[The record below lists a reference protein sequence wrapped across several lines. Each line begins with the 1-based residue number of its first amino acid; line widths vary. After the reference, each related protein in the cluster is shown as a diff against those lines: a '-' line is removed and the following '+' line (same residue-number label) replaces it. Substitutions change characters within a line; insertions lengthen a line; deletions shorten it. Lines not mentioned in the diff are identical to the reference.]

1 MAATDLAIRIATIL
15 DASGI
20 NKAGKSVDGFDK
32 KLKTLGRTL
41 GVTLSGAAVAAFGK
55 KAAQAFITD
64 QKEAARLTQVV
75 KNLGLELS
83 SPAIN
88 EYIDTLSKAS
98 GVTDSQLRPAFQAL
112 LTTTGS
118 LTASQAALRQAIDVS
133 VGSGVALET
142 VAQDLASAYVGQTRG
157 LRKYNLGL
165 SQAQLKTAS
174 FEEVT
179 ARLNKQFSGANAA
192 YLDTYAGKLQVL
204 STAAGEAQEKIGA
217 AIIDLTLALAG
228 TGSVDELVTKIDR
241 MADRFVGL
249 MDRFTEGVAIIKAM
263 LGAKTWTGMF
273 KAAQEAQVAEFNRR
287 LKRDYMKVWEG
298 TNIPKTAAQ
307 TAAERAAEAAARKR
321 AEQIRKEQEKQTREL
336 KKQATLK
343 KAGTVFDMEQI
354 QIIAALKGKLSEEDK
369 IRLQAQLAILNENDA
384 LAASLTKQI
393 LMAQDSTGGLYKF
406 FLAIGDMKIKN
417 PFAFLDEWI
426 MEFQKKLNALKFP
439 NFQDPT
445 GSSGG
450 NKNKP
455 SDPATNPFNF
465 PIGPKGGIGGTT
477 ISPNVSSNLAIQDT
491 FNAVMIDA
499 LTTGMYALEAD
510 KEFTQ
515 AAVLALSS
523 ARYEAAAQA
532 YGMGGNT
539 GGTIQLELTTDGS
552 KLMDA
557 IAEGLQQKSLSTGD
571 SSYINRR
578 TGGFAG

>member
-1 MAATDLAIRIATIL
+1 MAQDVSLAVRIATVL
-15 DASGI
+15 DAAGL
-20 NKAGKSVDGFDK
+20 NKADKSVKGFEK
-32 KLKTLGRTL
+32 SLKSLGRTL
-41 GVTLSGAAVAAFGK
+41 GVTLSTAAVVAFGK
-55 KAAQAFITD
+55 KAAQAFIQD
-64 QKEAARLTQVV
+64 QKEATRLASAV

-83 SPAIN
+83 QPAIN
-88 EYIDTLSKAS
+88 QYIDSLSRAS

-118 LTASQAALRQAIDVS
+118 LTASQAALQQAIDVS
-133 VGSGVALET
+133 VGSGIELTT
-142 VAQDLASAYVGQTRG
+142 VSQDLANAYIGQTRG

-174 FEEVT
+174 FEEIT

-204 STAAGEAQEKIGA
+204 STAAGEAQEKIGS

-249 MDRFTEGVAIIKAM
+249 MDRFTEGIAIIKAM

-321 AEQIRKEQEKQTREL
+321 AEQIRKEQEKQTKEL

-354 QIIAALKGKLSEEDK
+354 QLIAALKGKLSDEDRK
-369 IRLQAQLAILNENDA
+369 RIEAQLALLNNNDA
-384 LAASLTKQI
+384 LAQKLTREI
-393 LMAQDSTGGLYKF
+393 LMAQDATGGLYRY
-406 FLAIGDMKIKN
+406 FLSIGNVDIKN
-417 PFAFLDEWI
+417 PFAFLDDWI
-426 MEFQKKLNALKFP
+426 VQFQNKLNSLKFP
-439 NFQDPT
+439 AMPTAVSAAVAPTSGVVVGFTPTPMNPIPTAGPIQGPQIPTTNASAYSGTIPT
-445 GSSGG
+445 GNFTYGQG
-450 NKNKP
+450 NPLN
-455 SDPATNPFNF
+455 TNVYVTVQ
-465 PIGPKGGIGGTT
+465 GSVTT
-477 ISPNVSSNLAIQDT
+477 EEDLVS
-491 FNAVMIDA
+491 
-499 LTTGMYALEAD
+499 
-510 KEFTQ
+510 K
-515 AAVLALSS
+515 
-523 ARYEAAAQA
+523 
-532 YGMGGNT
+532 
-539 GGTIQLELTTDGS
+539 
-552 KLMDA
+552 
-557 IAEGLQQKSLSTGD
+557 IASGLQQKSLSTGD

>member
-41 GVTLSGAAVAAFGK
+41 GVTLSGAAIAAFGK
-55 KAAQAFITD
+55 KAAQAFIAD
-64 QKEAARLTQVV
+64 QKEAMRLTQVV

-88 EYIDTLSKAS
+88 QYIDSLSKAS

-118 LTASQAALRQAIDVS
+118 LTASQKALQQAIDIS

-142 VAQDLASAYVGQTRG
+142 VAQDLAAAYVGQTRG

-192 YLDTYAGKLQVL
+192 YLDSYAGKLQLL

-263 LGAKTWTGMF
+263 LGAKTWSGMF

-298 TNIPKTAAQ
+298 TNMPKSAAQ
-307 TAAERAAEAAARKR
+307 LAAERAAEAAAKKR
-321 AEQIRKEQEKQTREL
+321 AEQLRKEQEKQTKEL

-343 KAGTVFDMEQI
+343 KAGTVFDLEQI
-354 QIIAALKGKLSEEDK
+354 QLIAALKGKLSDEDRK
-369 IRLQAQLAILNENDA
+369 RIEAQLALLNNNDA
-384 LAASLTKQI
+384 LAQKLTREI
-393 LMAQDSTGGLYKF
+393 LMAQDATGGLYRY
-406 FLAIGDMKIKN
+406 FLSIGDAKIKN

-426 MEFQKKLNALKFP
+426 MEFQNKLNNLKLPALSTSAGGGTKVGGGG
-439 NFQDPT
+439 
-445 GSSGG
+445 GSLIIANDSITV
-450 NKNKP
+450 KNK
-455 SDPATNPFNF
+455 DIATNIGTPFGQAGSF
-465 PIGPKGGIGGTT
+465 VDSIGTPFGQAGSFVDRMGTPFGQAGSV
-477 ISPNVSSNLAIQDT
+477 IELKI
-491 FNAVMIDA
+491 
-499 LTTGMYALEAD
+499 TGEGD
-510 KEFTQ
+510 IT
-515 AAVLALSS
+515 
-523 ARYEAAAQA
+523 
-532 YGMGGNT
+532 N
-539 GGTIQLELTTDGS
+539 
-552 KLMDA
+552 A
-557 IAEGLQQKSLSTGD
+557 IAKGLQNQSLSTGD

>member
-1 MAATDLAIRIATIL
+1 MANDVSLALRIATVL

-41 GVTLSGAAVAAFGK
+41 GITLSGAAIVAFGK

-64 QKEAARLTQVV
+64 QKEAMRLTQVV

-88 EYIDTLSKAS
+88 QYIDTLSKAS

-118 LTASQAALRQAIDVS
+118 LTASQKALQQAIDIS
-133 VGSGVALET
+133 VGSGVELTT
-142 VAQDLASAYVGQTRG
+142 VSQDLANAYIGQTRG

-192 YLDTYAGKLQVL
+192 FLDTYAGKLQVL

-217 AIIDLTLALAG
+217 AIIDLTMALAG

-249 MDRFTEGVAIIKAM
+249 MDRFTEGIAIIKAM

-287 LKRDYMKVWEG
+287 LKRDYMKAWEG
-298 TNIPKTAAQ
+298 TNVPMSPQSLAQ
-307 TAAERAAEAAARKR
+307 QKAAEAAARKR
-321 AEQIRKEQEKQTREL
+321 AQELAKVTVKNTAEL
-336 KKQATLK
+336 KKQNALK
-343 KAGTVFDMEQI
+343 KAGTVFDLEQI
-354 QIIAALKGKLSEEDK
+354 QLIAALKGKLSDEDK
-369 IRLQAQLAILNENDA
+369 KRLEAQLAILNGNEM
-384 LAASLTKQI
+384 LATKLTRDI
-393 LMAQDSTGGLYKF
+393 LMAQDSSGKLYQY
-406 FLAIGDMKIKN
+406 FLSIGDAKIKN
-417 PFAFLDEWI
+417 PFAFLDEWLI
-426 MEFQKKLNALKFP
+426 QFQSKLNELKFP
-439 NFQDPT
+439 SMPTAVAAAVAPTSGVVVGFTPTPMNPIPTAGPIQGPQIPSTNASAYSGTIPT
-445 GSSGG
+445 GNFTYGQG
-450 NKNKP
+450 NPLN
-455 SDPATNPFNF
+455 TNVYVTVQ
-465 PIGPKGGIGGTT
+465 GSVTT
-477 ISPNVSSNLAIQDT
+477 EEDLVS
-491 FNAVMIDA
+491 
-499 LTTGMYALEAD
+499 
-510 KEFTQ
+510 K
-515 AAVLALSS
+515 
-523 ARYEAAAQA
+523 
-532 YGMGGNT
+532 
-539 GGTIQLELTTDGS
+539 
-552 KLMDA
+552 
-557 IAEGLQQKSLSTGD
+557 IASGLQQKSLSTGD

>member
-41 GVTLSGAAVAAFGK
+41 GVTLSAAAITAFGK

-64 QKEAARLTQVV
+64 QKEAMRLTQVV

-88 EYIDTLSKAS
+88 QYIDSLSKAS

-118 LTASQAALRQAIDVS
+118 LTASQKALRQAIDIS

-142 VAQDLASAYVGQTRG
+142 VAQDLAAAYVGQTRG

-192 YLDTYAGKLQVL
+192 FLDTYAGKLQVL

-217 AIIDLTLALAG
+217 AIIDLTMALAG

-273 KAAQEAQVAEFNRR
+273 KAAEEAQVAEFNRR
-287 LKRDYMKVWEG
+287 MKRDYMKVWEG
-298 TNIPKTAAQ
+298 TNIPMSPQALAQ
-307 TAAERAAEAAARKR
+307 QKAAEAAARKR
-321 AEQIRKEQEKQTREL
+321 AADLAKVTAKNTAEL
-336 KKQATLK
+336 KKQNALK
-343 KAGTVFDMEQI
+343 KAGTVFDLEQI
-354 QIIAALKGKLSEEDK
+354 QLVAALKGKLSAEE
-369 IRLQAQLAILNENDA
+369 ILRVQAQLALLNGNEA
-384 LAASLTKQI
+384 VAKQLTEQI
-393 LMAQDSTGGLYKF
+393 LKAQDATGNLSKF
-406 FLAIGDMKIKN
+406 LSALPNAKN
-417 PFAFLDEWI
+417 PFEYLDAYLSYLAGKAAAI
-426 MEFQKKLNALKFP
+426 SFGTPFGQAPPSGNATAA
-439 NFQDPT
+439 PT
-445 GSSGG
+445 
-450 NKNKP
+450 P
-455 SDPATNPFNF
+455 SVPATNVPTMPSDNM
-465 PIGPKGGIGGTT
+465 ITYNTRTGLNYN
-477 ISPNVSSNLAIQDT
+477 PNANNV
-491 FNAVMIDA
+491 V
-499 LTTGMYALEAD
+499 
-510 KEFTQ
+510 
-515 AAVLALSS
+515 
-523 ARYEAAAQA
+523 
-532 YGMGGNT
+532 
-539 GGTIQLELTTDGS
+539 ELRITSDGS
-552 KLMDA
+552 KLIDA

>member
-1 MAATDLAIRIATIL
+1 MAQDVNLAVRIATVL
-15 DASGI
+15 DAAGL

-41 GVTLSGAAVAAFGK
+41 GVTLSGAAIAAFGK

-64 QKEAARLTQVV
+64 QKEAMRLTQVV

-88 EYIDTLSKAS
+88 QYIDTLSKAS

-118 LTASQAALRQAIDVS
+118 LTASQKALQQAIDIS
-133 VGSGVALET
+133 VGSGVELTT
-142 VAQDLASAYVGQTRG
+142 VSQDLANAYIGQTRG

-192 YLDTYAGKLQVL
+192 FLDTYAGKLQVL

-217 AIIDLTLALAG
+217 AIIDLTMALAG

-273 KAAQEAQVAEFNRR
+273 KAAEEAQVAEFNRR
-287 LKRDYMKVWEG
+287 MKRDYMKVWEG
-298 TNIPKTAAQ
+298 TNIPMSPQALAQ
-307 TAAERAAEAAARKR
+307 QKAAEAAARKR
-321 AEQIRKEQEKQTREL
+321 AADLAKVTAKNTAEL
-336 KKQATLK
+336 KKQNILK
-343 KAGTVFDMEQI
+343 KAGTVFDLEQI
-354 QIIAALKGKLSEEDK
+354 QLIAALKGKLSDEDRK
-369 IRLQAQLAILNENDA
+369 RIEAQLALLNNNDA
-384 LAASLTKQI
+384 LAQKLTREI
-393 LMAQDSTGGLYKF
+393 LMAQDATGGLYRY
-406 FLAIGDMKIKN
+406 FLSIGDAKIKN

-426 MEFQKKLNALKFP
+426 MTFQDKLNNLKM
-439 NFQDPT
+439 PT
-445 GSSGG
+445 M
-450 NKNKP
+450 P
-455 SDPATNPFNF
+455 STNA
-465 PIGPKGGIGGTT
+465 
-477 ISPNVSSNLAIQDT
+477 AI
-491 FNAVMIDA
+491 
-499 LTTGMYALEAD
+499 
-510 KEFTQ
+510 
-515 AAVLALSS
+515 AAVAPTVS
-523 ARYEAAAQA
+523 AFGAPV
-532 YGMGGNT
+532 GVPFTPSWSMGGNQTPGASFPSTNVGTLPT
-539 GGTIQLELTTDGS
+539 GNFTYGQGNPLNTNVYVTVQGSVTTEEDLVT
-552 KLMDA
+552 K
-557 IAEGLQQKSLSTGD
+557 IASGLQQKSLSTGD

>member
-1 MAATDLAIRIATIL
+1 MAGMTDLAIRIATTL
-15 DASGI
+15 DSTGL
-20 NKAGKSVDGFDK
+20 NKADKSVKSFE
-32 KLKTLGRTL
+32 KTIKGLGRTL
-41 GVTLSGAAVAAFGK
+41 GITLSATAVVAFGK
-55 KAAQAFITD
+55 KAAQAFIQD
-64 QKEAARLTQVV
+64 QKEATRLASAV

-83 SPAIN
+83 QPAIN
-88 EYIDTLSKAS
+88 QYIDSLSRAS

-118 LTASQAALRQAIDVS
+118 LTASQEALRQAIDVS

-192 YLDTYAGKLQVL
+192 FLDTYAGKLQVL

-217 AIIDLTLALAG
+217 AIIDLTMALSG

-249 MDRFTEGVAIIKAM
+249 MDRFTEGAAIIKAM

-321 AEQIRKEQEKQTREL
+321 AEQIRKEQEKQTKEL

-343 KAGTVFDMEQI
+343 KAGTVFDLEQI
-354 QIIAALKGKLSEEDK
+354 QLIAALKGKLSDEDRK
-369 IRLQAQLAILNENDA
+369 RIEAQLALLNNNDA
-384 LAASLTKQI
+384 LAQKLTREI
-393 LMAQDSTGGLYKF
+393 LMAQDATGNLYRY
-406 FLAIGDMKIKN
+406 FLTIGDTKIKN
-417 PFAFLDEWI
+417 PFEYLDKWLED
-426 MEFQKKLNALKFP
+426 FQTKLNNLKFP
-439 NFQDPT
+439 SMPTAVAAAVAPTSGVVVGFTPTPMNPIPTAGPIQGPQIPSTNASAYSGTIPT
-445 GSSGG
+445 GNFTYGQG
-450 NKNKP
+450 NPLNTNVYVTVQGSVTTEEDLVNK
-455 SDPATNPFNF
+455 
-465 PIGPKGGIGGTT
+465 
-477 ISPNVSSNLAIQDT
+477 
-491 FNAVMIDA
+491 
-499 LTTGMYALEAD
+499 
-510 KEFTQ
+510 
-515 AAVLALSS
+515 
-523 ARYEAAAQA
+523 
-532 YGMGGNT
+532 
-539 GGTIQLELTTDGS
+539 
-552 KLMDA
+552 
-557 IAEGLQQKSLSTGD
+557 IASGLQQKSLSTGD

>member
-1 MAATDLAIRIATIL
+1 MAQDVNLAVRIATVL
-15 DASGI
+15 DAAGL
-20 NKAGKSVDGFDK
+20 NKADKSVKGFEK
-32 KLKTLGRTL
+32 SLKSLGRTL
-41 GVTLSGAAVAAFGK
+41 GLTLSTAAVVAFGK
-55 KAAQAFITD
+55 KAAQAFIQD
-64 QKEAARLTQVV
+64 QKEATRLASAV

-83 SPAIN
+83 QPAIN
-88 EYIDTLSKAS
+88 QYIDSLSRAS

-118 LTASQAALRQAIDVS
+118 LTASQEALRQAIDVS

-174 FEEVT
+174 FEEIT

-204 STAAGEAQEKIGA
+204 STAAGEAQEKIGS

-249 MDRFTEGVAIIKAM
+249 MDRFTEGIAIIKAM

-321 AEQIRKEQEKQTREL
+321 AEQIRKEQEKQTKEL

-354 QIIAALKGKLSEEDK
+354 QLIAALKGKLSDEDRK
-369 IRLQAQLAILNENDA
+369 RIEAQLALLNNNDA
-384 LAASLTKQI
+384 LAQKLTREI
-393 LMAQDSTGGLYKF
+393 LMAQDATGGLYRY
-406 FLAIGDMKIKN
+406 FLSIGNVDIKN
-417 PFAFLDEWI
+417 PFAFLDDWI
-426 MEFQKKLNALKFP
+426 VQFQNKLNSLKFP
-439 NFQDPT
+439 AMPTAVSAAVAPTSGVVVGFTPTPMNPIPTAGPIQGPQIPTTNASAFSGTIPT
-445 GSSGG
+445 GNFTYGQG
-450 NKNKP
+450 NPLN
-455 SDPATNPFNF
+455 TNVYVTVQ
-465 PIGPKGGIGGTT
+465 GSVTT
-477 ISPNVSSNLAIQDT
+477 EEDLVS
-491 FNAVMIDA
+491 
-499 LTTGMYALEAD
+499 
-510 KEFTQ
+510 K
-515 AAVLALSS
+515 
-523 ARYEAAAQA
+523 
-532 YGMGGNT
+532 
-539 GGTIQLELTTDGS
+539 
-552 KLMDA
+552 
-557 IAEGLQQKSLSTGD
+557 IASGLQQKSLSTGD

>member
-1 MAATDLAIRIATIL
+1 MAQDVSLAVRIATVL
-15 DASGI
+15 DAAGL
-20 NKAGKSVDGFDK
+20 NKADKSVKGFEK
-32 KLKTLGRTL
+32 SLKSLGRTL
-41 GVTLSGAAVAAFGK
+41 GVTLSTAAVVAFGK
-55 KAAQAFITD
+55 KAAQAFIQD
-64 QKEAARLTQVV
+64 QKEATRLASAV

-83 SPAIN
+83 QPAIN
-88 EYIDTLSKAS
+88 QYIDSLSRAS

-118 LTASQAALRQAIDVS
+118 LTASQEALRQAIDVS

-192 YLDTYAGKLQVL
+192 FLDTYAGKLQVL

-249 MDRFTEGVAIIKAM
+249 MDRFTEGIAIIKAM

-321 AEQIRKEQEKQTREL
+321 AEQIRKEQEKQTKEL

-343 KAGTVFDMEQI
+343 KAGTVFDLEQI
-354 QIIAALKGKLSEEDK
+354 QLIAALKGKLSDEDRK
-369 IRLQAQLAILNENDA
+369 RIEAQLALLNNNDA
-384 LAASLTKQI
+384 LAQKLTREI
-393 LMAQDSTGGLYKF
+393 LMAQDATGGLYRY
-406 FLAIGDMKIKN
+406 FLSIGDAKIKN
-417 PFAFLDEWI
+417 PFAFLDEWLI
-426 MEFQKKLNALKFP
+426 QFQDKLKKTFDAGTPSVYKPPAGAFMEAPANVSADKALEIADNNLKFALDLAAANEKLMADIANSNAVKASNDLINQIFP
-439 NFQDPT
+439 VTVSQPT
-445 GSSGG
+445 GNFTYGQG
-450 NKNKP
+450 NP
-455 SDPATNPFNF
+455 MATNVYVTVQ
-465 PIGPKGGIGGTT
+465 GSVTT
-477 ISPNVSSNLAIQDT
+477 EEDLVS
-491 FNAVMIDA
+491 
-499 LTTGMYALEAD
+499 
-510 KEFTQ
+510 K
-515 AAVLALSS
+515 
-523 ARYEAAAQA
+523 
-532 YGMGGNT
+532 
-539 GGTIQLELTTDGS
+539 
-552 KLMDA
+552 
-557 IAEGLQQKSLSTGD
+557 IASGLQQKSLSTGD

>member
-1 MAATDLAIRIATIL
+1 MAQDVNLAVRIATVL
-15 DASGI
+15 DAAGL

-41 GVTLSGAAVAAFGK
+41 GVTLSGAAIAAFGK

-64 QKEAARLTQVV
+64 QKEAMRLTQVV

-88 EYIDTLSKAS
+88 QYIDSLSKAS

-118 LTASQAALRQAIDVS
+118 LTASQKALRQAIDIS

-142 VAQDLASAYVGQTRG
+142 VAQDLAAAYVGQTRG

-192 YLDTYAGKLQVL
+192 FLDTYAGKLQVL

-217 AIIDLTLALAG
+217 AIIDLTMALAG

-273 KAAQEAQVAEFNRR
+273 KAAEEAQVAEFNRR
-287 LKRDYMKVWEG
+287 MKRDYMKVWEG
-298 TNIPKTAAQ
+298 TNIPMSPQALAQ
-307 TAAERAAEAAARKR
+307 QKAAEAAARKR
-321 AEQIRKEQEKQTREL
+321 AADLAKVTAKNTAEL
-336 KKQATLK
+336 KKQNILK
-343 KAGTVFDMEQI
+343 KAGTVFDLEQI
-354 QIIAALKGKLSEEDK
+354 QLIAALKGKLSEEDRK
-369 IRLQAQLAILNENDA
+369 RIEAQLALLNNNDA
-384 LAASLTKQI
+384 LAQKLTREI
-393 LMAQDSTGGLYKF
+393 LMAQDATGGLYRY
-406 FLAIGDMKIKN
+406 FLSIGEADIKN
-417 PFAFLDEWI
+417 PFAFLDDWI
-426 MEFQKKLNALKFP
+426 IQFQNKLNSLKFP
-439 NFQDPT
+439 TMTSAPQALAAAVAPT
-445 GSSGG
+445 SGVVQG
-450 NKNKP
+450 FTPPQGVYPTPSTKP
-455 SDPATNPFNF
+455 FGPAIPATN
-465 PIGPKGGIGGTT
+465 
-477 ISPNVSSNLAIQDT
+477 
-491 FNAVMIDA
+491 M
-499 LTTGMYALEAD
+499 
-510 KEFTQ
+510 
-515 AAVLALSS
+515 
-523 ARYEAAAQA
+523 
-532 YGMGGNT
+532 
-539 GGTIQLELTTDGS
+539 GTIPTGNFTYGQGNPLNTNVYVTVQGSVTTEEDLVT
-552 KLMDA
+552 K
-557 IAEGLQQKSLSTGD
+557 IASGLQQKSLSTGD

>member
-20 NKAGKSVDGFDK
+20 NKAGKSVDSFDK

-41 GVTLSGAAVAAFGK
+41 GVTLSAAAITAFGK
-55 KAAQAFITD
+55 KAAQAFIQD
-64 QKEAARLTQVV
+64 QKEAMRLTQVV

-88 EYIDTLSKAS
+88 QYIDSLSKAS

-118 LTASQAALRQAIDVS
+118 LTASQKALRQAIDIS

-142 VAQDLASAYVGQTRG
+142 VAQDLAAAYVGQTRG

-192 YLDTYAGKLQVL
+192 FLDTYAGKLQVL

-217 AIIDLTLALAG
+217 AIIDLTMALAG

-273 KAAQEAQVAEFNRR
+273 KAAEEAQVAEFNRR
-287 LKRDYMKVWEG
+287 MKRDYMKVWEG
-298 TNIPKTAAQ
+298 TNIPMSPQALAQ
-307 TAAERAAEAAARKR
+307 QKAAEAAARKR
-321 AEQIRKEQEKQTREL
+321 AADLAKVTAKNTAEL
-336 KKQATLK
+336 KKQTALK
-343 KAGTVFDMEQI
+343 KAGTVFDLEQI
-354 QIIAALKGKLSEEDK
+354 QLVAALKGKLSAEE
-369 IRLQAQLAILNENDA
+369 ILRVQAQLALLNGNEA
-384 LAASLTKQI
+384 VAKQLTDQI
-393 LMAQDSTGGLYKF
+393 LKAQDASGNLAKF
-406 FLAIGDMKIKN
+406 LSALPNAKN
-417 PFAFLDEWI
+417 PFEYLDAYLSYLAGKAAAI
-426 MEFQKKLNALKFP
+426 SFGTPFGQAP
-439 NFQDPT
+439 P
-445 GSSGG
+445 SG
-450 NKNKP
+450 NTTAAP
-455 SDPATNPFNF
+455 VAPIAPPATNVPTMPSDNM
-465 PIGPKGGIGGTT
+465 ITYNTRTGLNYN
-477 ISPNVSSNLAIQDT
+477 PNANNV
-491 FNAVMIDA
+491 V
-499 LTTGMYALEAD
+499 
-510 KEFTQ
+510 
-515 AAVLALSS
+515 
-523 ARYEAAAQA
+523 
-532 YGMGGNT
+532 
-539 GGTIQLELTTDGS
+539 ELRITSDGS
-552 KLMDA
+552 KLIDA